1 MRSRLRVPYL
11 ASGSKMQAKLRY
23 ITLFLFLFC
32 TAVDAQAPV
41 RPLELAFK
49 AMENEDWHKAFLL
62 SDKDGNLGHSIILW
76 HYLREGLGTPGQAL
90 SFLEKNSDWPGL
102 PYLRKRSEKTFLDA
116 QDNKILAFF
125 ELGKPQTGLGSL
137 IYALA
142 LKRDGQKF
150 KAGLVA
156 QAAWADQSMDKS
168 TTLEIFEN
176 FRTNLLPLKDN
187 RFEFLL
193 WEKDKASLN
202 AMSFLLNDT
211 QKAVADTIFS
221 LYANK
226 KNVSAKI
233 NSLPPE

>member
-1 MRSRLRVPYL
+1 MPFS
-11 ASGSKMQAKLRY
+11 
-23 ITLFLFLFC
+23 
-32 TAVDAQAPV
+32 AV
-41 RPLELAFK
+41 
-49 AMENEDWHKAFLL
+49 H
-62 SDKDGNLGHSIILW
+62 
-76 HYLREGLGTPGQAL
+76 
-90 SFLEKNSDWPGL
+90 
-102 PYLRKRSEKTFLDA
+102 
-116 QDNKILAFF
+116 
-125 ELGKPQTGLGSL
+125 GSL

-233 NSLPPE
+233 NSLPSKWKKHPVMMHARFEWRLRNNLNESALQVLENYSIRFSSNFFVLKNPHSWDDKALTVSLLRPIAVPTSRMARLPL